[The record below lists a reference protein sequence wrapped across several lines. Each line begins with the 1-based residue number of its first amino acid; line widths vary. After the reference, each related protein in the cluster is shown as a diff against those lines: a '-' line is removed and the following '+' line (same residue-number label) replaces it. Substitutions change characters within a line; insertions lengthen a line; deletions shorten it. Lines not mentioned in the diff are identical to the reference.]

1 MKTATKFAAGLV
13 TALDLKTTHG
23 VASSLLAAPKPGAG
37 GWLD

>member
-13 TALDLKTTHG
+13 TALNLKAACG
-23 VASSLLAAPKPGAG
+23 VASSLLAAPEPGAG